1 MDTASEYIVSMH
13 HITKHFPGVLAND
26 GIDFDVRKGEI
37 HRARVAVLECLEQNG
52 IGGINAKRLGI
63 PDEFVEHGSQEKL
76 RDKYGLNEQGI
87 YESVKEFLA
96 AHNPKKGL
104 PKFVKIK

>member
-1 MDTASEYIVSMH
+1 MKPLDVDLICFLARQCRYI
-13 HITKHFPGVLAND
+13 ITVEENILA
-26 GIDFDVRKGEI
+26 GGFGS
-37 HRARVAVLECLEQNG
+37 AVLECLEQNG

-63 PDEFVEHGSQEKL
+63 PDEFVEHGSQETL

-87 YESVKEFLA
+87 YASVKEFLA